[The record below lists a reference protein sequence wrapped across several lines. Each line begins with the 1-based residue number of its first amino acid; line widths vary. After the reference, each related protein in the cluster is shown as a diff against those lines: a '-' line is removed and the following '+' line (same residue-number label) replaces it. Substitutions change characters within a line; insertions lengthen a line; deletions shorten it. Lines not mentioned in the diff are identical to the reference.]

1 MRKRKHGKK
10 CPIYYKHISPITLQ
24 RKVTVEKDV
33 FSSCHERGIE
43 KNSESPRG
51 IELQIFGFASIGAQI
66 RRSEVRFP
74 MVTQNFSL
82 SHARDKTKKHVS

>member
-10 CPIYYKHISPITLQ
+10 CPVYYKHISPITLQ
-24 RKVTVEKDV
+24 RKVNVEKDV

-51 IELQIFGFASIGAQI
+51 IELQTFGFASIGAQI
-66 RRSEVRFP
+66 RRSDNHKYLFGIRRY
-74 MVTQNFSL
+74 L
-82 SHARDKTKKHVS
+82 KKMGKKIKILQR

>member
-24 RKVTVEKDV
+24 RKVNVEKDV

-51 IELQIFGFASIGAQI
+51 IELQTFGFARNKLNLAI
-66 RRSEVRFP
+66 
-74 MVTQNFSL
+74 SL
-82 SHARDKTKKHVS
+82 KVIPQYCTGHPVLRIKIT